1 MIKKNKRNEEE
12 LEDSQGSSTQY
23 EDDSDTQYTSNE
35 ASEETNQDSTVEE
48 SDDDEAKKANEKS
61 VKRKNLILYTVVG
74 IALAGLAY
82 KGYDMY
88 FGSNNT
94 NPQPQQQV
102 TAPVA
107 VQPPVEAPKP
117 VEPPVPVAPPV
128 QPEQQPV
135 APVTNENSAPVPTP
149 AQTEGQI
156 PNLGGGASVPVTPT
170 APINT
175 AEQPPA
181 LNGNVGNPE
190 LNLGQNNPPP
200 VNVNPVNPMVSQD
213 APKETIDSSTKDSID
228 KLIDRIDS
236 MDDSFSKINETM
248 DSVKEMVST
257 HDTKINSLDERV
269 TKLEDAIKSHETKL
283 ADLQE
288 NKMDKVKAKPA
299 NVKPVVKKKSTVK
312 KSTSSHRNSV
322 SLVGDREDRV
332 VRKSSSSHT
341 TKSKASSGGSS
352 YGYSIQ
358 AVLPGR
364 AWVKNPNGT
373 TSTYSTGDVLPNGNK
388 VGKIDPDG
396 GVFDST
402 GKKWPN

>member
-23 EDDSDTQYTSNE
+23 EEDSDTQYTSNE
-35 ASEETNQDSTVEE
+35 ATEEETNQDSTVEE
-48 SDDDEAKKANEKS
+48 SDDDEAKRANEKS

-94 NPQPQQQV
+94 QPQQQV

-128 QPEQQPV
+128 QQQQPV
-135 APVTNENSAPVPTP
+135 APTTAETPTPVP

-156 PNLGGGASVPVTPT
+156 PNLGGETSIPVAPT
-170 APINT
+170 APVNT

-181 LNGNVGNPE
+181 LNGNMSNPE
-190 LNLGQNNPPP
+190 LNLGQSNPP
-200 VNVNPVNPMVSQD
+200 VNVNPVNPMVPQES
-213 APKETIDSSTKDSID
+213 PKGTIDSSTKDSID

-269 TKLEDAIKSHETKL
+269 TKLEDAIKAHETKL

-299 NVKPVVKKKSTVK
+299 SVKPVVKKKSTVK
-312 KSTSSHRNSV
+312 KSTSSNRNSV

-341 TKSKASSGGSS
+341 TKPKATSGGNS

-402 GKKWPN
+402 GKRWPN